1 MSGVEV
7 GLAELEV
14 EVQAEAETLIEK
26 VEMKVILPD
35 ISVAV
40 TVALSNEVEHLTCED
55 TLLMLLELGD
65 TGISAVKRLFHVIQR
80 LLAVAIEE
88 EQV

>member
-1 MSGVEV
+1 M
-7 GLAELEV
+7 
-14 EVQAEAETLIEK
+14 
-26 VEMKVILPD
+26 
-35 ISVAV
+35 
-40 TVALSNEVEHLTCED
+40 ALSNEVEHLTCED